1 MQTTQ
6 EISTTQTTQDNKKTL
21 YVWERLSNIYGIRFV
36 QEHGATPNYD
46 WVRKIEAFSID
57 EINQGIENLLN
68 ENTRYMINL
77 SHFIGLIKM
86 GNGDTEEQR
95 IQKANAR
102 GVGNL
107 LALQT
112 LKKQTL
118 KTRVGKCSEI
128 AMKIEK
134 MGKIGDFSEAE
145 KMWGLT
151 H

>member
-1 MQTTQ
+1 
-6 EISTTQTTQDNKKTL
+6 
-21 YVWERLSNIYGIRFV
+21 
-36 QEHGATPNYD
+36 
-46 WVRKIEAFSID
+46 
-57 EINQGIENLLN
+57 
-68 ENTRYMINL
+68 MINL